1 MAASMNRRKW
11 LKASALLTG
20 IPLVSGPLGSLA
32 AATAPNTSGPVFSES
47 LSDAAYFETAP
58 PEIKARLSANE
69 NPFGPSEKAKK
80 AIAEALATSYQY
92 PFMYTRQLEDKITQ
106 FEGLQ
111 KGMVMTAAGSSPLL
125 LAAALFYSKGGGT
138 IITGDPSYDD
148 LPSHAKAVGA
158 KLVKVP
164 LTADFRLDLEAME
177 KAIDASTTLIYICN
191 PNNPTGTVLDTDK
204 LKSFCERV
212 SKKVPVFV
220 DEAYIDY
227 MPDPQATSLIDSV
240 KKGQNI
246 IVARTFSKLYGF
258 AGLRVGY
265 IVSQPDILKSL
276 HDYTTG
282 SMSISAPSIRA
293 ALAAYQDKDFMQDAL
308 RKTFASREFLYKT
321 LQEEGYEAIPSS
333 ANFVMFPLKMEGQRF
348 IQEMQNKGVSVRQ
361 WKFVNKDWCRVSIG
375 RMDEMQAFADAF
387 KTLS

>member
-20 IPLVSGPLGSLA
+20 IPLVSGPLVSLA
-32 AATAPNTSGPVFSES
+32 AATAPDTSGFVFSES

-164 LTADFRLDLEAME
+164 LTTDFRLDLEAME
-177 KAIDASTTLIYICN
+177 KAIDARTTLIYICN

-265 IVSQPDILKSL
+265 IISQPDILKSL
-276 HDYTTG
+276 RDYTTG